1 MRLQKSWLAAFALVS
16 SVNCVAGEAE
26 VRAAILKL
34 NPQAQIESIK
44 VTPMAGVFEAV
55 VAGTPMYLSADG
67 NYLIQGQLMETKTRK
82 NLSELGMAVR
92 RVPDLKSVDLKQAIV
107 FAPKYAPAK
116 HRIKVFTDVDCG
128 YCRKLH
134 GEMDRYNALGIE
146 VQYLFF
152 PRAGT
157 SSASAD
163 VAQSVYCA
171 KDQHAAMT
179 AAQSGQTVA
188 PAHCPNPVQA
198 HFDLGIKLGVGN
210 VGTPSIFLENG
221 ELLPGYVPADQLLA
235 ILNDK
240 VPQPVAKK

>member
-1 MRLQKSWLAAFALVS
+1 MRLQKTCLAALAMVASWHSF
-16 SVNCVAGEAE
+16 AGEAE
-26 VRAAILKL
+26 VRAAILSL
-34 NPQAQIESIK
+34 NPAAQIDSIK
-44 VTPMAGVFEAV
+44 PAPMTGWFEAV
-55 VAGTPMYLSADG
+55 VAGTPMYFSGDG

-82 NLSELGMAVR
+82 NLSEIGMAGR
-92 RVPDLKSVDLKQAIV
+92 RVADLKAVDLKKTIV

-134 GEMDRYNALGIE
+134 SEMDRYNAMGIE

-157 SSASAD
+157 TSASATT
-163 VAQSVYCA
+163 AQSVYCA

-179 AAQSGQTVA
+179 AAQNGQAIT

-198 HFDLGIKLGVGN
+198 HFDLGLKLGVGN

-221 ELLPGYVPADQLLA
+221 ELLPGYLPADQLLA
-235 ILNDK
+235 ILNEK
-240 VPQPVAKK
+240 VPQPVGKK